1 MQFVPVNKLSSHRES
16 KDASEKLESSEGE
29 FSSGEENRSR
39 ANFLCCSNF
48 EGKIGKFHRFRTM
61 EKISLAAL
69 LPPFTKNNLMQLY
82 RFKNQEQLK
91 GMMHGCCWWVD
102 RRGRTEK
109 GTGWCHVSYIHP
121 DRISNEIPPCARAD
135 RQMNETPTTVE
146 VGNKNTNKIAIYI
159 LYSPYNQF
167 V

>member
-48 EGKIGKFHRFRTM
+48 EGKIGKFHRFWTM

-69 LPPFTKNNLMQLY
+69 LPPFTVKQFDAALSIYKPRATERDDARLLLVSGPSRTHRKRN
-82 RFKNQEQLK
+82 
-91 GMMHGCCWWVD
+91 GMMSRVLHSSGSHIKWDSTVRACRQTNEWNTYD
-102 RRGRTEK
+102 RWGRK
-109 GTGWCHVSYIHP
+109 QKY
-121 DRISNEIPPCARAD
+121 
-135 RQMNETPTTVE
+135 
-146 VGNKNTNKIAIYI
+146 K
-159 LYSPYNQF
+159 
-167 V
+167 